1 MYWLEK
7 HFLKILFYNY
17 PLLLTILFTS
27 VFEVSVI
34 FFMKGEFLTFSK
46 PLKTLA
52 RKFDHPIPN
61 IANTITIIKNIA
73 IRALNSDNIY
83 QTYYKNTFCLAF

>member
-1 MYWLEK
+1 
-7 HFLKILFYNY
+7 
-17 PLLLTILFTS
+17 
-27 VFEVSVI
+27 
-34 FFMKGEFLTFSK
+34 MKGEFLTFSK

-52 RKFDHPIPN
+52 RKFDHPIPI

-83 QTYYKNTFCLAF
+83 QNYYKNTFCLASEKYISRFVIKNKEF